1 MTISTP
7 RQSDTF
13 RRKATFSRTEGDTF
27 ARKVTFLARKVT
39 NPSRIGR
46 YRVTPVNPSLFRPKL
61 NDLAVKPEWV

>member
-1 MTISTP
+1 MTQLA
-7 RQSDTF
+7 RQSDTL
-13 RRKATFSRTEGDTF
+13 RREATLLRVEGDTF

-46 YRVTPVNPSLFRPKL
+46 YRVTPVNPSLFRTKL